1 MRFASLAVA
10 LAFAAFSSP
19 QLAQA
24 QQDDGTKADEQIV
37 IKQIQTDRRAVYAQ
51 NLELTDA
58 ESSAF
63 WPVYDEFEAEMK
75 KITDARLELL
85 DQYADK
91 YDAMDDATAK
101 QMLGR
106 RLQLDKEAFELR
118 QKYAKKVE
126 KVLPSVKVL
135 RYVQLQDR
143 IDNILAGNMY
153 SLIPLA
159 R

>member
-1 MRFASLAVA
+1 MRFVSLAIAIAAAAVA
-10 LAFAAFSSP
+10 TPGPAA
-19 QLAQA
+19 AQE
-24 QQDDGTKADEQIV
+24 GVKADEQI
-37 IKQIQTDRRAVYAQ
+37 IIRQIQTDRRAVYAQ
-51 NLELTDA
+51 NLELTEQ
-58 ESSAF
+58 ESKAF
-63 WPVYDEFEAEMK
+63 WPIYDEFEGAMK

-85 DQYADK
+85 NQYAEK
-91 YDAMDDATAK
+91 YDALGEADAK

-106 RLQLDKEAFELR
+106 RLELDKQAFALR
-118 QKYAKKVE
+118 QKYAKKVQQ
-126 KVLPSVKVL
+126 VLPNVKAL

>member
-1 MRFASLAVA
+1 MRFVSLALAIAVA
-10 LAFAAFSSP
+10 AVATPGLAP
-19 QLAQA
+19 AQE
-24 QQDDGTKADEQIV
+24 GVKADEQIL

-51 NLELTDA
+51 NLELTEQ
-58 ESSAF
+58 ESKAF
-63 WPVYDEFEAEMK
+63 WPIYDEFEGAMK

-85 DQYADK
+85 NEYAEK
-91 YDAMDDATAK
+91 YDALNDADAK

-106 RLQLDKEAFELR
+106 RLQLDQQAFALR
-118 QKYAKKVE
+118 QKYAKKVQQA
-126 KVLPSVKVL
+126 LPSVKAL

-143 IDNILAGNMY
+143 IDNLLAGNMY

>member
-1 MRFASLAVA
+1 MRFVSLAIVVA
-10 LAFAAFSSP
+10 LAGLASP
-19 QLAQA
+19 QLARA
-24 QQDDGTKADEQIV
+24 QQDGGAKADEQIV

-58 ESSAF
+58 ESTAF

-85 DQYADK
+85 NQYAEK
-91 YDAMDDATAK
+91 YDALDEAAAK

-106 RLQLDKEAFELR
+106 RLELDKQAFALR
-118 QKYAKKVE
+118 QKYAKKVQQ
-126 KVLPSVKVL
+126 VLPSVKAL

>member
-1 MRFASLAVA
+1 MRFVSLALAIAVAAVATPGLA
-10 LAFAAFSSP
+10 LAQESV
-19 QLAQA
+19 
-24 QQDDGTKADEQIV
+24 KADEQII

-51 NLELTDA
+51 NLQLTEQ
-58 ESSAF
+58 ESKAF
-63 WPVYDEFEAEMK
+63 WPIYDEFEGAMK

-85 DQYADK
+85 NEYAEK
-91 YDAMDDATAK
+91 YEALNDADAK

-106 RLQLDKEAFELR
+106 RLQLDQQAFALR

-126 KVLPSVKVL
+126 KVLPSVKAL

-143 IDNILAGNMY
+143 IDNLLAGNMY

>member
-1 MRFASLAVA
+1 MRFVSLALAIAVA
-10 LAFAAFSSP
+10 AVATPGLAAAQESV
-19 QLAQA
+19 
-24 QQDDGTKADEQIV
+24 KADEQIL

-51 NLELTDA
+51 NLQLTEQ
-58 ESSAF
+58 ESKAF
-63 WPVYDEFEAEMK
+63 WPIYDEFEGAMK

-85 DQYADK
+85 NEYAEK
-91 YDAMDDATAK
+91 YEALNDADAK

-106 RLQLDKEAFELR
+106 RLQLDQQAFALR

-126 KVLPSVKVL
+126 KVLPSVKAL

-143 IDNILAGNMY
+143 IDNLLAGNMY